1 MKQISEA
8 LGLEEGDGRDTLG
21 LVDGVT
27 TTIVV
32 GESVVVGVVVV
43 VVIVGDKVVVV
54 GLAVGPLTV
63 GGTGDELGK
72 SVGACDTVGVFVG
85 LFGLLVGLEV
95 VG

>member
-43 VVIVGDKVVVV
+43 VVIVGDKVVV

-63 GGTGDELGK
+63 GGTGDVLGK
-72 SVGACDTVGVFVG
+72 SIGACDTVGVFVG